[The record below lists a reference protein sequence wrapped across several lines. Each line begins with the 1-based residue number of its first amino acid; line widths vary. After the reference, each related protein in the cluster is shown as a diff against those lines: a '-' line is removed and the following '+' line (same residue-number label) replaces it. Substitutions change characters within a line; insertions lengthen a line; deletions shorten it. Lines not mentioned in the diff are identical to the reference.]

1 MSSCFP
7 DYLSSE
13 SLKNIL
19 QDALDEDIGSG
30 DITSETLLSDDDQGD
45 AKIIMRED
53 GVVAGI
59 IVAQHI
65 FKLVDQSIECQW
77 VFADGDSLHANTDIG
92 SISGPLRSILTAERV
107 CLNVM
112 QRMSGIATFTAQIV
126 ESIQGFPARIRDTR
140 KTSPGLRLLDKWSV
154 LIGGG
159 TNHRIGLFDRI
170 LIKDNHIEVVGG
182 LAASV
187 QKASSKMPDCKIDV
201 EAQTMEDVNEAL
213 SVAHLIDVLLLDNM
227 AVYQSNGSFDT
238 SLLQK
243 AVDRIDGKIHTEA
256 TGGITLDTAPLIAA
270 TGVDYLSCGA
280 LTHSVDAIDISLS
293 VNPL

>member
-201 EAQTMEDVNEAL
+201 EAQTMADVNEAL